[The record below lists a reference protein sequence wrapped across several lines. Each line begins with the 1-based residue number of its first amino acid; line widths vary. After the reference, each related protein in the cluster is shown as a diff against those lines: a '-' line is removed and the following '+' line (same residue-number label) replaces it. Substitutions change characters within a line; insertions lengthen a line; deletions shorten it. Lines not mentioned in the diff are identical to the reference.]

1 MGIPVDRVGS
11 FFTKHLHLPTRWSRS
26 LVRRLAYLVTGDQ
39 SRFGVPR
46 PAHPIWKEHTT
57 LSQELLPYCGHG
69 WIKIKPNIKMLHD
82 TEVTFEDGSSEKIDA
97 IIYATGY
104 KPTFP
109 FLKPELFKLDDG
121 HASLY
126 RRMLPL
132 KSPGLYMLGLIQ
144 PTGPTIPLVEVQAKW
159 IAGILCGS
167 IKLPSENEMHSECVE
182 HQRHLAKSFVG
193 SARYTLEVDG
203 SAYRKKLF
211 ADIRR
216 GKAGS

>member
-1 MGIPVDRVGS
+1 
-11 FFTKHLHLPTRWSRS
+11 
-26 LVRRLAYLVTGDQ
+26 
-39 SRFGVPR
+39 
-46 PAHPIWKEHTT
+46 
-57 LSQELLPYCGHG
+57 
-69 WIKIKPNIKMLHD
+69 MLHD